1 MARPSLSLG
10 ARIFL
15 ITATLVALAVGTA
28 VAVTYVYG
36 NQVAQR
42 TAREALERAGSVQA
56 ALQRQRVEQ
65 LRLIARVFSGDPALT
80 AYVSE
85 AAGAGDNVSVLDL
98 LEERQNDLGFDFAIV
113 LDPEGRVVART
124 DDPNATG
131 ADLSSR
137 PLVKKAIDE
146 LEAVG
151 FWEQDGRLFNAVAV
165 PLAAD
170 RLLVGFLIAGFAID
184 DVAALDIRRVS
195 EAEVAFLV
203 NAGSGGNQAPRIAAS
218 TLEPALGE
226 ELLAQ
231 LAQKRMVEPVLGQG
245 QSMEQVDLELR
256 GRRWIGLLKPLAD
269 AGGAPVGAV
278 ASLAS
283 LDGYLAPFRRIET
296 MLLAV
301 GAGAILLASLLSF
314 LLSRRVMK
322 PVRELAAAAEAAS
335 EGNYGQRIAVGRT
348 DEIGKLAQSF
358 DQLLSELRE
367 KQDMETYINELS
379 RTLPSGDGAGGGGGA
394 RMEEAATRPVALLV
408 ADLRRYAGPKT
419 GHDPESTVEQLA
431 QDLRRVQA
439 AAGARQGRVEGTF
452 GQRVLLSFEGE
463 DRSWRAL
470 SAAAEIG
477 TALSAASSAFDQA
490 EPPVIAVTEGEAVS
504 GSVVYGEGPERVL
517 VGRPLQQLEGLLR
530 EGTPGDIVLSQ
541 GFYEGVGEVFAR
553 TGTQLSPQRGVF
565 GGAQTLYVMNRET
578 AGKVGGVSV
587 AEMGDSA
594 QATLVQPATVGPGAA
609 ATRAAAGAGAG
620 AREAATLAEIAPG
633 SILGDRFEILS
644 VLGAGGM
651 GVVYKVRDRELD
663 DLVALKMLKRDV
675 WGDRE
680 LLERLKIELK
690 LARKITHPNV
700 LRTFDFG
707 DMNGIPF
714 ITMEYVRGIT
724 LRYLLNETGSLP
736 YSAGLRLAR
745 QLCRGLAAAHEVGV
759 LHRDI
764 KPENLLVQPNGNA
777 KLMDFGIAR
786 PVMRDLA
793 AGQTAPGTVIGTPQ
807 YLAPEQL
814 RGQEADQRAD
824 LYACGVVFYE
834 IFTAHTPFGGDN
846 PMQII
851 VNTLNEQPTAP
862 RQHWAQMPLALERI
876 ILRCLEKDPNNR
888 YRSANELLEELESLR
903 A

>member
-1 MARPSLSLG
+1 MARPRLSLG

-65 LRLIARVFSGDPALT
+65 LGLMARVFSGDPALT

-85 AAGAGDNVSVLDL
+85 AAEAGDNVSVLDL

-124 DDPNATG
+124 DDPDATG

-137 PLVKKAIDE
+137 PLVRKAIDE

-195 EAEVAFLV
+195 DAEVAFLV
-203 NAGSGGNQAPRIAAS
+203 NAGGQPRIAAS

-231 LAQKRMVEPVLGQG
+231 LEQKRMVEPVMRQG

-301 GAGAILLASLLSF
+301 GVGAILLASLLSF

-322 PVRELAAAAEAAS
+322 PVRDLAAAAEAAS

-379 RTLPSGDGAGGGGGA
+379 RTLPSGDGAGGGGGGGA
-394 RMEEAATRPVALLV
+394 RIEEAATRPVALLV
-408 ADLRRYAGPKT
+408 ADLRRYAGPKA
-419 GHDPESTVEQLA
+419 GYDPEATVEALA

-463 DRSWRAL
+463 GRAWRAL
-470 SAAAEIG
+470 SAAAELG
-477 TALSAASSAFDQA
+477 VALSSATSAFDQS
-490 EPPVIAVTEGEAVS
+490 EPPVIAVTDGEAVS

-609 ATRAAAGAGAG
+609 PPRTVAGAGP
-620 AREAATLAEIAPG
+620 REAATLAEIAPG
-633 SILGDRFEILS
+633 AILGDRFEILS

-680 LLERLKIELK
+680 LLDRLKSELK

-707 DMNGIPF
+707 DVNGIPF

-793 AGQTAPGTVIGTPQ
+793 AGQTAPGTRCRGAAGPRRRGTRDGP
-807 YLAPEQL
+807 
-814 RGQEADQRAD
+814 RGPCRRS
-824 LYACGVVFYE
+824 
-834 IFTAHTPFGGDN
+834 PSR
-846 PMQII
+846 
-851 VNTLNEQPTAP
+851 P
-862 RQHWAQMPLALERI
+862 RGR
-876 ILRCLEKDPNNR
+876 R
-888 YRSANELLEELESLR
+888 
-903 A
+903 